1 MNTFPELETKRLLLS
16 KLTTTDIPNII
27 KYAGNIRVAET
38 TLHIPHPYS
47 EADAIFWINAAN
59 DGFKNKTQYTFG
71 IRIKNSKEFIGG
83 IGLKINAR
91 FNRALLGYWIAEPYW
106 NKGYAS
112 ESTSAILKFGF
123 EELNIHKIYATH
135 LVENP
140 ASGKVMINNKMIK
153 EGELKDH
160 TKKGDSYRSLI
171 QYRLIREEYFN
182 TLQE

>member
-91 FNRALLGYWIAEPYW
+91 FNRAL
-106 NKGYAS
+106 
-112 ESTSAILKFGF
+112 
-123 EELNIHKIYATH
+123 
-135 LVENP
+135 
-140 ASGKVMINNKMIK
+140 
-153 EGELKDH
+153 
-160 TKKGDSYRSLI
+160 
-171 QYRLIREEYFN
+171 
-182 TLQE
+182 